1 MAAATTNTSS
11 GGGLK
16 VEFIDNS
23 SSQYDEYA
31 DRIKFSL
38 KTRTDK
44 RKLGKLF
51 IGDRYSASFLQL
63 EWRKCKS
70 VVNCCKEI
78 HGLSRE
84 TDVQYLKLDPEE
96 DEGDDSFQ
104 KSFPFID
111 ASLEKGNNVL
121 VHCESGLNQSAAI
134 AIYYIMKKK
143 DINLADSYKIVKE
156 QRKKAIKIRPALTQK
171 LIKAEKFLR
180 GSISIMLDGRK
191 VIFLDA
197 IGKRSSGSGTSY
209 VPYYTAFA
217 VAAFFAVIFLGIY
230 LATGKI

>member
-1 MAAATTNTSS
+1 MATTTNSS

-38 KTRTDK
+38 IRTDNK

-51 IGDRYSASFLQL
+51 IGDRCSASFLQL

-70 VVNCCKEI
+70 VVNCFKEI

-96 DEGDDSFQ
+96 DEGVDSFQ
-104 KSFPFID
+104 TSFAFID
-111 ASLEKGNNVL
+111 SSLEKGKNVL

-134 AIYYIMKKK
+134 VIYYIMKKK
-143 DINLADSYKIVKE
+143 DISLADSYKIVKE
-156 QRKKAIKIRPALTQK
+156 QRKKAIKIRPALMQK
-171 LIKAEKFLR
+171 LIKAEKVLR

-209 VPYYTAFA
+209 AAYYTAFA
-217 VAAFFAVIFLGIY
+217 VAVFFAALFLGIY